1 MCFSGSFSWIQ
12 EKVFFFFC
20 FVLVSSIASMEIC
33 QYVLMKEVFFGEGG
47 GVHCIFV
54 CVQASIIICEYS
66 YCYQGSV
73 NLGGSFAIFYIAIFS
88 LNSALFS

>member
-1 MCFSGSFSWIQ
+1 MDSRKS
-12 EKVFFFFC
+12 VFFFC